1 MSLNLYSKPLVK
13 STMGI
18 NPGVLPDVDGNYHVR
33 LGTVNELA
41 LTGELLQ
48 GDYETVDYC
57 LKELVGKEIGE
68 YRFSRNITH
77 LAYTKYNSLRQGNIV
92 KPYYRLL
99 SYTLTMEEEK
109 IHIDGVIQ
117 PIDPKQIEWIL
128 SKNQG
133 LIFAMRTYIVLQGY
147 TKQLRGILS
156 FDIEQRRYIE
166 EKLLLGIRHG
176 QS

>member
-1 MSLNLYSKPLVK
+1 
-13 STMGI
+13 MGI
-18 NPGVLPDVDGNYHVR
+18 NPAPVPDAEGNYHVR

-57 LKELVGKEIGE
+57 LKQLVGTEIGE

-117 PIDPKQIEWIL
+117 PLDQRQMDWIL
-128 SKNQG
+128 RQNQG
-133 LIFAMRTYIVLQGY
+133 LIFAMRSYIVLQGY
-147 TKQLRGILS
+147 TKLLKGILS
-156 FDIEQRRYIE
+156 FDIEQRRYVE
-166 EKLLLGIRHG
+166 DKLLLGVLHG
-176 QS
+176 QG